1 MRGWGRQKDRVSCCL
16 ILSSLGSGW
25 TFLRWPYPCLQLTP
39 LKSLFPLTFILKTQ
53 VEYAMFPPLSME
65 SPKQEYSQSIHSV
78 LISTAETLKPC
89 GPKRPNFIDEET
101 HKAIKAT
108 DVFESLILC
117 LPGFVI
123 PMFQSFQLKDPLP
136 IKAYEIPLKSGSYF
150 FLQVNT
156 SPSLTTC

>member
-1 MRGWGRQKDRVSCCL
+1 MGQAEDRVSCCL

-39 LKSLFPLTFILKTQ
+39 LKSLFLNIYSQKPK
-53 VEYAMFPPLSME
+53 LSM
-65 SPKQEYSQSIHSV
+65 PCFLLYQRRVQNKNILSIHSV

-89 GPKRPNFIDEET
+89 GPRDPNFIDEET

-123 PMFQSFQLKDPLP
+123 PMFQSFQLKAPLP
-136 IKAYEIPLKSGSYF
+136 IKANEIL
-150 FLQVNT
+150 
-156 SPSLTTC
+156 